1 MLQASPNLEKTP
13 VVQGLKYLDQ
23 LDALL
28 KPLHDVG
35 CKRDKAHNREL
46 HYDQYCMLILLYLFN
61 PAVKG
66 LRSLQE
72 TSALKNVQ
80 KRLGC
85 SRSSLGSLS
94 EAVAVFEPERLKH
107 IIGELGGRLQPH

>member
-1 MLQASPNLEKTP
+1 MAVSNRGNPMLPAPPNLEKTP
-13 VVQGLKYLDQ
+13 VAQGLKYLDQ

-72 TSALKNVQ
+72 TSALKGPRNNTLVNFYF
-80 KRLGC
+80 
-85 SRSSLGSLS
+85 
-94 EAVAVFEPERLKH
+94 V
-107 IIGELGGRLQPH
+107 